1 MSNPKRMTHM
11 TRRAMLRWGAAAAA
25 VGAMGAVGGSMRRGV
40 ASRAQAGPARRLI
53 VVLAGGGVDTVYG
66 IAPKEAAHAD
76 IPAGVVRRFAEL
88 DVFTDESRPS
98 VGRYFERHATETAIV
113 RGISTDAINH
123 AECQLR
129 ITTGSRE
136 VTRPDLCAMVGHELG
151 RSMPVPYLVLGD
163 VAFTGP
169 YAVSAAR
176 VGATNQLIELLDGSG
191 AAGAG
196 AAAALSER
204 EAELMRQYA
213 AASAERARAVRGA
226 HGYNRRRVDD
236 FAEAMERGEQLRK
249 MERFGRRGETQSF
262 GAQIDVAL
270 EALEQDLSQAVM
282 LNTRMGW
289 DTHGENYRQGE
300 MHEAMFGELA
310 RLVDE
315 LKARPGREA
324 GTRMI
329 DDTVM
334 VCLSELGRTPRAY
347 NGGKDHWPV
356 TSAMVVGAGVT
367 GGLVLGETTAG
378 SEAVAVDL
386 QTGLAR
392 AESEGGVKPMYSH
405 LSAGILKLCGVEAR
419 EYFEVAA
426 FDAFVA

>member
-1 MSNPKRMTHM
+1 MSKL
-11 TRRAMLRWGAAAAA
+11 TRRALMKWGVAAAA
-25 VGAMGAVGGSMRRGV
+25 VGAAGASMRSV
-40 ASRAQAGPARRLI
+40 TASRALAGPARRLL

-66 IAPKEAAHAD
+66 IDPKEAAHAD
-76 IPAGVVRRFAEL
+76 IPDGMVRRYAEL
-88 DVFTDESRPS
+88 DVFTHESRPS
-98 VGRYFERHATETAIV
+98 VARYFEKHAGETAIV
-113 RGISTDAINH
+113 RGVSTDAINH

-151 RSMPVPYLVLGD
+151 RAMPVPYLVLGD

-176 VGATNQLIELLDGSG
+176 VGGTNQLIELLDGDGGG
-191 AAGAG
+191 AAGSAG
-196 AAAALSER
+196 EAAVRAALSDR

-226 HGYNRRRVDD
+226 QGYNRRRVDD

-249 MERFGRRGETQSF
+249 MRRFGKRGETQSF

-270 EALEQDLSQAVM
+270 EALGQDLSQAVM
-282 LNTRMGW
+282 LNTRMAW
-289 DTHGENYRQGE
+289 DTHGDNYRQGE

-324 GTRMI
+324 GTRLI
-329 DDTVM
+329 DDTALV
-334 VCLSELGRTPRAY
+334 VLSELGRTPRMY

-356 TSAMVVGAGVT
+356 TSAMVIGAGVT
-367 GGLVLGETTAG
+367 GGVVIGATTAG

-386 QTGLAR
+386 QTGLA
-392 AESEGGVKPMYSH
+392 SEGGVKPMYSH
-405 LSAGILKLCGVEAR
+405 LGAGILRLCGVEPR
-419 EYFEVAA
+419 GYFEVPA

>member
-1 MSNPKRMTHM
+1 MSKL
-11 TRRAMLRWGAAAAA
+11 TRRALLKWGAAAAA
-25 VGAMGAVGGSMRRGV
+25 AGVAGVSMRRGT
-40 ASRAQAGPARRLI
+40 ASRALAGPARRLL

-66 IAPKEAAHAD
+66 IDPKEAAHAD
-76 IPAGVVRRFAEL
+76 IPDGAVRRYAEL
-88 DVFTDESRPS
+88 DVFTHESRPS
-98 VGRYFERHATETAIV
+98 VGRYFEKHAAETAIV
-113 RGISTDAINH
+113 RGVSTDAINH

-129 ITTGSRE
+129 ITTGARE

-151 RSMPVPYLVLGD
+151 RAMPVPYLVLGD

-176 VGATNQLIELLDGSG
+176 VGGTNQLIELLDGDGGG

-196 AAAALSER
+196 EAAVGAALSDR

-226 HGYNRRRVDD
+226 QGYNRRRVED

-249 MERFGRRGETQSF
+249 MRRFGKRGETQSF
-262 GAQIDVAL
+262 AAQIDVAV

-289 DTHGENYRQGE
+289 DTHSDNYRQGE
-300 MHEAMFGELA
+300 MHEAMFGQLA

-315 LKARPGREA
+315 MKARPGRAA
-324 GTRMI
+324 GTRLI
-329 DDTVM
+329 DDTVL
-334 VCLSELGRTPRAY
+334 VVLSELGRTPRMH

-356 TSAMVVGAGVT
+356 TSAMVIGAGVT
-367 GGLVLGETTAG
+367 GGVVIGATTAG

-386 QTGLAR
+386 QTGSA
-392 AESEGGVKPMYSH
+392 SEGGVKPMYSH
-405 LSAGILKLCGVEAR
+405 LGAGILRLCGVDPR
-419 EYFEVAA
+419 GYFEVSA